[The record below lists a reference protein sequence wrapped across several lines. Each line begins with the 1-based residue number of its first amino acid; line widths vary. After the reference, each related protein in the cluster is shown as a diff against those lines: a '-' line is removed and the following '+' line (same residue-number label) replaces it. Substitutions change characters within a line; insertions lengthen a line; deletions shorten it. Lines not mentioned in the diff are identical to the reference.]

1 MDYFIDAPFAEGELD
16 SLQMGLQKMVPVLK
30 KMVTSIKIQLPF
42 WGRNITKCINQQRSS
57 G

>member
-30 KMVTSIKIQLPF
+30 RMDISIKIQ
-42 WGRNITKCINQQRSS
+42 
-57 G
+57 